1 MKLVIVESPN
11 KCQTISHYLGE
22 DYKVVA
28 TKGHLRDLSK
38 KGVGGFGIVPEE
50 NFRPIYEIIS
60 NKYKTVKMLQEEKKS
75 ASEVILATDPDR
87 EGEAIAWHLTEVLKL
102 NPSTTK
108 RLEFHEITRDSIT
121 KAMLNP
127 RVIDM
132 QLVSSQETRR
142 IIDRVIGF
150 KLSNIIQKKIN
161 SRSAGRVQSA
171 TLKLICDHEKEIRD
185 FVPEEYWS
193 LYANIEIEGVTVK
206 AKFATLNG
214 KVRKIKNKD
223 ENDQIVK
230 SIGKGVV
237 ASDIKTSKRVIESKP
252 AFTTSTLQQEAFNVY
267 GFSAAKTSRVAQD
280 LYEGIEVN
288 GEHVGLITY
297 IRTDR
302 STLAESFV
310 KVAKSF
316 IHNRFGNEYVGQA
329 KQGKAAALSQEA
341 HEGIR
346 PTSIYRF
353 PDSIKSQ
360 LKPDMYKLYKLIY
373 NRALASLMSS
383 AVEEVKTVTFETNG
397 IGFKVNGTTT
407 VFEGFRKVNKIT
419 DKSDEETVENMP
431 NVVLNRHYAIKG
443 IENKQQFTEPPARY
457 SEGKIVRLMEEKGIG
472 RPSTYASTI
481 NTLIERKYVT
491 SEKGI
496 VSPTEQ
502 GLKTSFVLNKYFPE
516 IVNVSYTANMEAD
529 LDQIEEGQRTRID
542 VLNDFY
548 YNFMALAERGG
559 ELMYADAQ
567 IEVGRDCPVCGQPL
581 VIKKG
586 PYGDF
591 IGCSNYPTC
600 KYKEID
606 HSHIQYAEGECPKC
620 HSPLVYRQGSGR
632 KKFIACSAYPNCDY
646 IQPSEEAA
654 KIVKKCP
661 DCGGDIVIKYS
672 NGKKFLG
679 CSNYPKCRHQEP
691 YYRIKK
697 YTKKEEQS
705 E

>member
-11 KCQTISHYLGE
+11 KCTTISHYLGN

-28 TKGHLRDLSK
+28 SKGHVRDLSK

-50 NFRPIYEIIS
+50 DFKPIYEIIP
-60 NKYKTVKMLQEEKKS
+60 NKYKIVRMLQDDAKK
-75 ASEVILATDPDR
+75 ANEIILATDPDR
-87 EGEAIAWHLTEVLKL
+87 EGEAIAWHLAQILKL
-102 NPSTTK
+102 NPSKTK

-121 KAMLNP
+121 KAIEAP
-127 RVIDM
+127 RTIDM
-132 QLVSSQETRR
+132 NLVASQETRR

-171 TLKLICDHEKEIRD
+171 TLKLICDHEREIRD
-185 FVPEEYWS
+185 FKPEEYWS
-193 LYANIEIEGVTVK
+193 LIAKIDVDGTIID

-214 KVRKIKNKD
+214 KAEKIHNKT
-223 ENDQIVK
+223 ENDQIVR

-237 ASDIKTSKRVIESKP
+237 VTDIKKTTRTSESKP
-252 AFTTSTLQQEAFNVY
+252 AFKTSTLQQEAFTVL
-267 GFSAAKTSRVAQD
+267 GFSASKTAAVAQS
-280 LYEGIEVN
+280 LYEGIEIN

-310 KVAKSF
+310 KTARSF
-316 IHNRFGNEYVGQA
+316 IANRYGEEYVGGDKSIKSGTLAQD
-329 KQGKAAALSQEA
+329 A

-373 NRALASLMSS
+373 NRTLASLMSG
-383 AVEEVKTVTFETNG
+383 AKEEVRTITFETNG
-397 IGFKVNGTTT
+397 IGFKATGVTTI
-407 VFEGFRKVNKIT
+407 FDGYKKVNKY
-419 DKSDEETVENMP
+419 KEENDDLVENLP
-431 NVVLNRHYAIKG
+431 NVTVNRHYNVKEIVDEQK
-443 IENKQQFTEPPARY
+443 FTEPPARY
-457 SEGKIVRLMEEKGIG
+457 SEGRIVKLMEEKGIG

-481 NTLIERKYVT
+481 YTLVERKYIT
-491 SEKGI
+491 SEKGVI
-496 VSPTEQ
+496 TPTEQ
-502 GLKTSFVLNKYFPE
+502 GLKTSFVLNKYFPDV
-516 IVNVSYTANMEAD
+516 VNIDYTANMEED
-529 LDQIEEGQRTRID
+529 LDQIQEGERTRVE

-548 YNFMALAERGG
+548 YHFMDIAEKGS
-559 ELMYADAQ
+559 ELMYKDEV
-567 IEVGRDCPVCGQPL
+567 IKVGRDCPVCGAPL

-591 IGCSNYPTC
+591 IGCSNYPSC

-606 HSHIQYAEGECPKC
+606 KGDVKYAEGECPKC
-620 HSPLVYRQGSGR
+620 GSPLVYRQGSGR
-632 KKFIACSAYPNCDY
+632 KKFVACSAYPHCDY
-646 IQPSEEAA
+646 IQPTEESQKVI
-654 KIVKKCP
+654 KICP
-661 DCGGDIVIKYS
+661 DCGGDIIIKYS
-672 NGKKFLG
+672 KGKRFLG

-691 YYRIKK
+691 YYRAKVYK
-697 YTKKEEQS
+697 DK
-705 E
+705 